1 MKLYKEQKNTIYE
14 LQKELDLS
22 INTLYNYARGR
33 TDIDKMQI
41 GTLIKMA
48 KLEHKEPISLYYAMK
63 EYIGDE
69 QMDIYNEIM
78 QSLKE
83 LDATISTLA
92 RAGQEYGRAF
102 ATYRVELSKE
112 LVKLKSEGYA
122 ITLAE
127 NIARGKTG
135 IAKLK
140 YEEIS
145 KEAIYKANLEKVNAI
160 KLRIKVLTNQY
171 DKEWGNA
178 NN

>member
-69 QMDIYNEIM
+69 
-78 QSLKE
+78 
-83 LDATISTLA
+83 
-92 RAGQEYGRAF
+92 
-102 ATYRVELSKE
+102 
-112 LVKLKSEGYA
+112 
-122 ITLAE
+122 
-127 NIARGKTG
+127 
-135 IAKLK
+135 
-140 YEEIS
+140 
-145 KEAIYKANLEKVNAI
+145 
-160 KLRIKVLTNQY
+160 
-171 DKEWGNA
+171 
-178 NN
+178 